1 MPLARRR
8 KTKRW
13 MVVAISGPPAVGTTS
28 VAKAV
33 AKRLHL
39 PLLVVGRLQKRL
51 VRTRNESRAALLSW
65 RTKYGSDRRTHM
77 ERDLMQVE
85 RAERGDVVIC
95 SKLAL
100 HFLKDITPYKVWLTA
115 PLHVR
120 AARAAERDGTDV
132 RETFKEISERQAIER
147 REWKRIYGFDYF
159 QQRRIADLVIDSSK
173 LTLKQTVDNIV
184 KFVRAGE
191 KSRHD

>member
-1 MPLARRR
+1 MPLKRRQARRW
-8 KTKRW
+8 T
-13 MVVAISGPPAVGTTS
+13 VVAISGPPAVGTTS

-33 AKRLHL
+33 AKRLRL

-65 RTKYGSDRRTHM
+65 RTKYGANRRTHM
-77 ERDLMQVE
+77 ERDLMQIE

-115 PLHVR
+115 PLRVR
-120 AARAAERDGTDV
+120 AERAAERDGTDV
-132 RETFKEISERQAIER
+132 KETFKEISERQAIER

-159 QQRRIADLVIDSSK
+159 NQRRIADLVIDSSK
-173 LTLKQTVDNIV
+173 LTLKQTADKIV